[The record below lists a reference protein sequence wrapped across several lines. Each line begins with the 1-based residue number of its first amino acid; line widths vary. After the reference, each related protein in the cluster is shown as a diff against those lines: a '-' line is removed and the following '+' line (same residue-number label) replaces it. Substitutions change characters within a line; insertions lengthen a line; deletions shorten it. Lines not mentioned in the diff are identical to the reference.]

1 MVVVMVMVMVE
12 GWGVTICNII
22 FLIENDPPPLSELF
36 RKFIRFGNGRP
47 Y

>member
-22 FLIENDPPPLSELF
+22 FLIENGH
-36 RKFIRFGNGRP
+36 FGTSLKAL
-47 Y
+47 

>member
-22 FLIENDPPPLSELF
+22 FLIENGH
-36 RKFIRFGNGRP
+36 FGTSLKP
-47 Y
+47 YTRIESTD